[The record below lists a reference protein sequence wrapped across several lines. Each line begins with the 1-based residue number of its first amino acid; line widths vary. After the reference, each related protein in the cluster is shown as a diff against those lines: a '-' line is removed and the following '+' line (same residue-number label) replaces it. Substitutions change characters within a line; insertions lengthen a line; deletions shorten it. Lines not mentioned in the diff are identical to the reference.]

1 MAKLKIGRMVLSMCQ
16 TNCYFVSPENQ
27 KEVVLIDPADQ
38 GGQIYEALKSKGL
51 QVAAILLT
59 HGHFDHIWGANELRR
74 LSGAP
79 IYAYE
84 EEKEVCED
92 ASKNVS
98 DQAGRP
104 ETRGGG

>member
-1 MAKLKIGRMVLSMCQ
+1 MVLSMCQ

-59 HGHFDHIWGANELRR
+59 HGHFDHIWGTNELRR

-84 EEKEVCED
+84 EEKRS
-92 ASKNVS
+92 ARTLRKTSPI
-98 DQAGRP
+98 RP
-104 ETRGGG
+104 AARKPWRRIII